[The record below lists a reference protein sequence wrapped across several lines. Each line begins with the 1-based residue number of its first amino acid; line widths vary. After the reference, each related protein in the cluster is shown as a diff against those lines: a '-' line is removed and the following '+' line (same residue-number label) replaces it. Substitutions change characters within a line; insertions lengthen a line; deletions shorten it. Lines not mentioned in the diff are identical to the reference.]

1 MNKFVWKKNSA
12 KKNVTFYPLF
22 DSINIDCVVVVAFAM
37 YTNFSPFSFY
47 SGKPIEGFCNY
58 CRYFFFDLTK
68 WNWHFSKKKDEAWKA
83 IRIKTNR
90 KQFNAAQ
97 RINRNK
103 KKNKQRTSL
112 MYKTKLSK
120 QIQSWNDDLI
130 RFFVDVVV
138 AGCCWL
144 LLAMIINFLT
154 MFIERGILWC
164 YRTMKTWAKNF
175 ILRTMDEAKNTLT
188 KSNWAMN
195 LILHTLR

>member
-37 YTNFSPFSFY
+37 YTKFSPFSFY

-144 LLAMIINFLT
+144 WLSIFLQCLLREGYFDVTERWKREQKTLFCEQWTKRKIHSPNP
-154 MFIERGILWC
+154 IEQWI
-164 YRTMKTWAKNF
+164 
-175 ILRTMDEAKNTLT
+175 
-188 KSNWAMN
+188 
-195 LILHTLR
+195 